1 VSNKSR
7 RDILKLAEDVKRD
20 ILKLAEDVKRDTK
33 DHVDTKDLSDESSQK
48 ISLTPKDRTNSQ
60 SSSNFNQDP

>member
-1 VSNKSR
+1 VPNKRR
-7 RDILKLAEDVKRD
+7 RDILKLA
-20 ILKLAEDVKRDTK
+20 DVKRDTK
-33 DHVDTKDLSDESSQK
+33 EDLSDESSQK